1 MGKRVSITR
10 AAHQSEVRSQ
20 SRAPSITCAQPP
32 VSDTPRWAILLMCA
46 ALAAVT
52 LLVYWQTTHFELTN
66 VDDPDYIINNTHV
79 RGGLT
84 WENFRWAFKIGN
96 AANWHPLT
104 WLTHMFDCQAWG
116 MLPGQLKGTG
126 GHHLTN
132 FVFHVASV
140 LLLFGW
146 LNRLTGKFWA
156 SSLIAVVFAIH
167 PLHAESVAWV
177 AERKDVLSAFFMMLT
192 LWAYAGYARDAS
204 VTKYILTIIL
214 FALGLL
220 SKQMLVT
227 VPILLLL
234 LDYWPLNRIVIGRT
248 RNFGPLVLEKVPLFA
263 LAFVAGILLLISQKQ
278 GGAIATTERVP
289 ALTRVTNA
297 IVTYV
302 VYILD
307 LFWPKNLAH
316 YYPHEGVHWAWW
328 QIVGS
333 FVLLAAI
340 TFLSLRAANKRPY
353 LLVGWAWYIITLLPV
368 IGLLQVGAQAR
379 ADRYTYIP
387 SIGICI
393 MIAFALADVFATFFR
408 TITAPVFAFTTAAV
422 TAAMIPP
429 AYEQVSYW
437 HDSEKLY
444 RHTLA
449 VTKNNWFVYNGMG
462 SVLNGEA
469 ELLRGQHKF
478 DEANAKNKEAIA
490 QLNAALKIMP
500 TLAAAHT
507 SLGVAYM
514 ALGDLNGAIAEAE
527 KSLKYK
533 PNDSLTE
540 GNLGAA
546 YLQKGDLDNAIKHLR
561 ISIQLE
567 PTRSDSH
574 YNLALACERRGLK
587 DESISEFRK
596 VLALYPSDLAAY
608 WACQQIATLLPKE
621 NRTEAIQ
628 LLERASE
635 INRRAHVDASNVAA
649 NDLERLKKA
658 S

>member
-1 MGKRVSITR
+1 
-10 AAHQSEVRSQ
+10 
-20 SRAPSITCAQPP
+20 
-32 VSDTPRWAILLMCA
+32 MCLG
-46 ALAAVT
+46 LAAVT
-52 LLVYWQTTHFELTN
+52 LVVYWQTTHFELTN
-66 VDDPDYIINNTHV
+66 VDDPDYVINNTHV

-84 WENFRWAFKIGN
+84 WENFRWAFRLGN

-104 WLTHMFDCQAWG
+104 WLTHMFDCQFWG
-116 MLPGQLKGTG
+116 VLPGELHGTG

-132 FVFHVASV
+132 FVLHIASV
-140 LLLFGW
+140 LLLFT
-146 LNRLTGKFWA
+146 LLERLTGKFWA
-156 SSLIAVVFAIH
+156 SGLVAVVFAIH
-167 PLHAESVAWV
+167 PLHAESVAWIS
-177 AERKDVLSAFFMMLT
+177 ERKDVLSAFFMMLT

-204 VTKYILTIIL
+204 PVKYFLTAFL
-214 FALGLL
+214 YALGLL

-234 LDYWPLNRIVIGRT
+234 LDYWPLDRLTFGRD
-248 RNFGPLVLEKVPLFA
+248 RKFVPVVLEKAPLVA
-263 LAFVAGILLLISQKQ
+263 LAFVAGLLLLISQKQ

-289 ALTRVTNA
+289 TLTRVTNA

-316 YYPHEGVHWAWW
+316 YYPHEGVHWAAW
-328 QIVGS
+328 QIIGS
-333 FVLLAAI
+333 ALLLTAI
-340 TFLSLRAANKRPY
+340 TFIVLRLARTRPY
-353 LLVGWAWYIITLLPV
+353 LFVGWCWYIVTLLPV

-393 MIAFALADVFATFFR
+393 MVAFGLADLFTMFFR
-408 TITAPVFAFTTAAV
+408 TVAIPVSAFTTAVV
-422 TAAMIPP
+422 TAAMLPP

-462 SVLNGEA
+462 SVLNSQA
-469 ELLRGQHKF
+469 ELLRGQHKYE
-478 DEANAKNKEAIA
+478 EAKAKNKEAITN
-490 QLNAALKIMP
+490 LNACLKIMP
-500 TLAAAHT
+500 TLPSAHT

-546 YLQKGDLDNAIKHLR
+546 YLQKGDLDNAIKNLR
-561 ISIQLE
+561 VSIHLE

-587 DESISEFRK
+587 DEAIAEFRK

-608 WACQQIATLLPKE
+608 WASQQIAVLLPKE
-621 NRTEAIQ
+621 SRPEAIQ
-628 LLERASE
+628 MLDHAAE
-635 INRRAHVDASNVAA
+635 INRRAHVDANNTAA
-649 NDLERLKKA
+649 NDLERLKKTP
-658 S
+658 

>member
-1 MGKRVSITR
+1 MGKRVSINR
-10 AAHQSEVRSQ
+10 ASHLSEVRRQ
-20 SRAPSITCAQPP
+20 SRSRPVTLAQ
-32 VSDTPRWAILLMCA
+32 SADAGTPRWAVLLMCV

-52 LLVYWQTTHFELTN
+52 LVVYWQTTHFELTN

-84 WENFRWAFKIGN
+84 WDNFRWAFKVGN

-104 WLTHMFDCQAWG
+104 WLTHMFDCQFWG
-116 MLPGQLKGTG
+116 MLPGQIKGTG

-132 FVFHVASV
+132 FAFHIASV
-140 LLLFGW
+140 LLLFGL

-156 SSLIAVVFAIH
+156 SSLVAVVFAIH

-177 AERKDVLSAFFMMLT
+177 AERKDVLSTFFMMLT
-192 LWAYAGYARDAS
+192 LWAYASYARDAS
-204 VTKYILTIIL
+204 PIKYILTALL

-234 LDYWPLNRIVIGRT
+234 LDYWPLNRLAFD
-248 RNFGPLVLEKVPLFA
+248 RNRNVGALLLEKVPLFA
-263 LAFVAGILLLISQKQ
+263 LAIVAGILLLISQKQ
-278 GGAIATTERVP
+278 GGAIATTERVH
-289 ALTRVTNA
+289 ALTRITNA

-316 YYPHEGVHWAWW
+316 YYPHEGVHWEWW

-333 FVLLAAI
+333 FLLLAVI
-340 TFLSLRAANKRPY
+340 SVIVIRARKYPY
-353 LLVGWAWYIITLLPV
+353 LLVGWCWYLVTLLPV
-368 IGLLQVGAQAR
+368 IGILQVGAQAR

-393 MIAFALADVFATFFR
+393 MIAFGLADAFAIFFR
-408 TITAPVFAFTTAAV
+408 TVANPVFAFTTAAV
-422 TAAMIPP
+422 TAAMVPP

-449 VTKNNWFVYNGMG
+449 VTKSNWFVHNGMG
-462 SVLNGEA
+462 SVLNSEA

-478 DEANAKNKEAIA
+478 EEAKAKNKEAVE
-490 QLNAALKIMP
+490 QLNACLKIMP
-500 TLAAAHT
+500 TLPAAHT

-546 YLQKGDLDNAIKHLR
+546 YLQKRDLDNAIKHLR

-574 YNLALACERRGLK
+574 YNLALACEYRGLK
-587 DESISEFRK
+587 DESIAEFRK

-608 WACQQIATLLPKE
+608 WASQQIATLLPNEK
-621 NRTEAIQ
+621 RAEALQ
-628 LLERASE
+628 LLERAAE
-635 INRRAHVDASNVAA
+635 INRRARVDANNTAA